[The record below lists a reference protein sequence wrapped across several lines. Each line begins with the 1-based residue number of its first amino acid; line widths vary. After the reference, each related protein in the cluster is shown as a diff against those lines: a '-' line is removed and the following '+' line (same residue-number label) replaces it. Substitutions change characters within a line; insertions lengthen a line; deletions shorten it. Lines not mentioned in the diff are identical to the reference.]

1 MRFFPSS
8 VFYMIC
14 LYIFSDFSRETLS
27 HSHDSVFSESATAS
41 SLSIVLK
48 VGGFFLLLFHSFPHT
63 RLRFQHHN
71 LNNIYLW
78 YYIYANERR
87 KKTNSIHL
95 GNKFMPFYC
104 VKLHYNLLIVSM
116 FPKFH
121 WFFPLVVQW
130 VSDSTIESHVN
141 LILELIIPTNKKKP
155 A

>member
-48 VGGFFLLLFHSFPHT
+48 VGGFSSLVISLFPSHSIEISTSQSQYYLFMILY
-63 RLRFQHHN
+63 LRK
-71 LNNIYLW
+71 
-78 YYIYANERR
+78 RKK

-116 FPKFH
+116 FPNFH

>member
-48 VGGFFLLLFHSFPHT
+48 VGGFFSLVISLFPSHSIEISTSQSQYLFMILY
-63 RLRFQHHN
+63 LRK
-71 LNNIYLW
+71 
-78 YYIYANERR
+78 RKK

-104 VKLHYNLLIVSM
+104 VKLHYNLLIVSKC
-116 FPKFH
+116 FPISID
-121 WFFPLVVQW
+121 FFPSSFSEWAIQQSNRMWIWFL
-130 VSDSTIESHVN
+130 N
-141 LILELIIPTNKKKP
+141 
-155 A
+155 